1 MRTQLAAAFL
11 ALGLLSGAGSAAAQE
26 AAWWTQRMTFG
37 AGPAFIENLWA
48 KGRRM
53 RAESIVEGRRIV
65 TYVDDKR
72 YAIVDDL
79 GKAGVSIGRSEHSIG
94 QDAKRKRPFGTELDE
109 IVKQGGEKV
118 GQEMRAGQEVDHYRL
133 TQGDG
138 DRDEVWVTT
147 DESHLPIESLFR
159 DRGTGAA
166 NRRVYLR
173 WVEAQFPDDFF
184 APPRDVKLESMTYD
198 EYVARSKKGSVGP
211 APPFYSDLLHGTH
224 D

>member
-65 TYVDDKR
+65 TYVDDKH

-94 QDAKRKRPFGTELDE
+94 QDAKRKRPFVTELDE
-109 IVKQGGEKV
+109 IVKQGGAKKSS
-118 GQEMRAGQEVDHYRL
+118 GNCAS
-133 TQGDG
+133 TQ
-138 DRDEVWVTT
+138 
-147 DESHLPIESLFR
+147 
-159 DRGTGAA
+159 
-166 NRRVYLR
+166 RR
-173 WVEAQFPDDFF
+173 
-184 APPRDVKLESMTYD
+184 
-198 EYVARSKKGSVGP
+198 
-211 APPFYSDLLHGTH
+211 
-224 D
+224 